1 MRMRNVLLAS
11 TAIGVAAPVTLP
23 PTSAG
28 QPILLRSCRRAARD
42 RGGALP
48 YSSGSVVNRSG

>member
-1 MRMRNVLLAS
+1 MRMQYVLLAS
-11 TAIGVAAPVTLP
+11 TAIGVAAPVTPLA
-23 PTSAG
+23 TSAG
-28 QPILLRSCRRAARD
+28 KPILLRSCRRASRD